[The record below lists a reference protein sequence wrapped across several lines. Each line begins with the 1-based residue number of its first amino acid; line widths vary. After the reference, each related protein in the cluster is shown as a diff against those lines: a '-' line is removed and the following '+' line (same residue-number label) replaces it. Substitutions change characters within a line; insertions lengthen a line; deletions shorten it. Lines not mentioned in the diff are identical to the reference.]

1 MTRQDYPLIRST
13 KVFVADAA
21 STDDTVALALS
32 FRPTLDIH
40 ILPGGMPSVG
50 RNRGARAGNAQFTLF
65 LDADVELQDPTL
77 IRRAL
82 EAAQRRK
89 FHCVTVDIQCKD
101 GRPSDR
107 WLYRGNNRMQRLSQW
122 FLPFG
127 TGMFLLF
134 QSARFHELGGFSEDA
149 LFAEDYLLTKQVSP
163 LRFAVLNGEV
173 WTSNRRF
180 QRTGRLR
187 MVTLF
192 FWTLLNSNNR
202 RHFQRDHGYWRPA
215 AAKAANS

>member
-1 MTRQDYPLIRST
+1 MRST

-21 STDDTVALALS
+21 STDDTAALALS
-32 FRPTLDIH
+32 YRPMLEVEI
-40 ILPGGMPSVG
+40 IAGGMPSVG
-50 RNRGARAGNAQFTLF
+50 RNRGARAGDAQFVLF

-82 EAAQRRK
+82 EAAQKRK
-89 FHCVTVDIQCKD
+89 LQCVTVDIQCKD

-107 WLYRGNNRMQRLSQW
+107 LLYRANNRMQRLSQW

-134 QSARFHELGGFSEDA
+134 DAHRFHELGGFSEDA
-149 LFAEDYLLTKQVSP
+149 LFAEDYLLTKQISP
-163 LRFAVLNGEV
+163 LRFGVLNGEL

-180 QRTGRLR
+180 QRTGRMR
-187 MVTLF
+187 MVMLF
-192 FWTLLNSNNR
+192 FWTVLNSNNR
-202 RHFQRDHGYWRPA
+202 RHFQRDHGYWKPA
-215 AAKAANS
+215 AAK

>member
-1 MTRQDYPLIRST
+1 MREQDYPHLRST

-21 STDDTVALALS
+21 STDETVALALS
-32 FRPTLDIH
+32 FRPQLDVEVIA
-40 ILPGGMPSVG
+40 GGMPSVG
-50 RNRGARAGNAQFTLF
+50 RNRGAAAGDAEFVLF
-65 LDADVELQDPTL
+65 LDADVELHDVTL
-77 IRRAL
+77 VRRAV
-82 EAAQRRK
+82 EYMRCRRL
-89 FHCVTVDIQCKD
+89 HCVTVDIECKG

-107 WLYRGNNRMQRLSQW
+107 LLYRANNRMQRLSQW

-134 QSARFHELGGFSEDA
+134 EAKRFRELGGFSEDA

-180 QRTGRLR
+180 QRTGRMR
-187 MVTLF
+187 MVGLF
-192 FWTLLNSNNR
+192 FWTLLNSGNL
-202 RHFQRDHGYWRPA
+202 RHFQRDHGYWKPA
-215 AAKAANS
+215 PAK